1 MSAGMIGAQ
10 YGQAGA
16 MFIRLT
22 SVAVLKSSV
31 STAGFFS
38 MYSNSFA
45 VFFSRISIVHGSSGS
60 SARSPLN
67 GHRKL
72 FLPFMIAMLRGFLF
86 CLRMNLFFV

>member
-1 MSAGMIGAQ
+1 MIGAQ

-16 MFIRLT
+16 MFILLT
-22 SVAVLKSSV
+22 SEAVLKSSV
-31 STAGFFS
+31 STAGFLN
-38 MYSNSFA
+38 MYSRSLA

-72 FLPFMIAMLRGFLF
+72 FRPLMTAMLSGFLF
-86 CLRMNLFFV
+86 CLRMNLFWV